1 MYFACFVLCVYVL
14 WSVCWTWSWPSNE
27 IEEFVFVYTGTLYI
41 CDQMVAIYSL
51 TDDLKSM

>member
-14 WSVCWTWSWPSNE
+14 LSVYWTWSWPSNE
-27 IEEFVFVYTGTLYI
+27 IEDFVFVYTDTLYI